1 MKALKVAADF
11 VAIGAVILMFL
22 VLVFVPWDHPSTG
35 YLLGMGVCL
44 LRVITLTGRS
54 ILEHI
59 YDMNDED

>member
-1 MKALKVAADF
+1 